1 MHNFISKNL
10 VGPTLNTTRSNFCKE
25 GFVCSININEYM
37 FCYMSSILK
46 KCKFFLGLLVSIP
59 FECGEN
65 EMKCIELA
73 TWNRRLD
80 MIDGFC
86 GF

>member
-1 MHNFISKNL
+1 
-10 VGPTLNTTRSNFCKE
+10 
-25 GFVCSININEYM
+25 
-37 FCYMSSILK
+37 LK
-46 KCKFFLGLLVSIP
+46 KCKEKLGLLVSIP
-59 FECGEN
+59 FECGEV

-80 MIDGFC
+80 TIDGFC

>member
-1 MHNFISKNL
+1 M
-10 VGPTLNTTRSNFCKE
+10 VGLALNTTRSNFHKE
-25 GFVCSININEYM
+25 GFVYSIGINEST
-37 FCYMSSILK
+37 FCYMWLVLK
-46 KCKFFLGLLVSIP
+46 KCKFFLGLSMPIP
-59 FECGEN
+59 FECGED

>member
-1 MHNFISKNL
+1 MWL
-10 VGPTLNTTRSNFCKE
+10 V
-25 GFVCSININEYM
+25 
-37 FCYMSSILK
+37 LK
-46 KCKFFLGLLVSIP
+46 KCKFFLGLSMPIP
-59 FECGEN
+59 FECGED